1 MKTSVPSILCILLS
15 CLLASCAP
23 VTKTSQVSG
32 SPGKLIVYPD
42 LQRNIIH
49 PGDSVVLEFTS
60 GPGIDINS
68 VQINPGEPGAPD
80 FVCGRNAGCVGNT
93 LRAQYTYKNRGYYDI
108 SVQHNGAILAGRRI
122 LILENYLSDE
132 ELHYEA
138 IKAIAAELQPVLQQ
152 QIARGGKIAFSALK
166 DANFEYAEDQ
176 KDVEIIYGLMQALV
190 ESNTGRSGYVI
201 LERAPHALVRLAHEA
216 VYTVPKNS
224 NVPTKQTQLEYGLR
238 TLTGEGRPLVYGI
251 KPSGLD
257 DTFLRV
263 ETKGDANSR
272 REGTDGQQQMKPQVT
287 RSLSRYSEK
296 QGVSHQ
302 ESYQERPVMFARF
315 DTADFLVVIER
326 LKDDDRP
333 KDELVQRSGQDY
345 YDTTYNAKAIK
356 RTAKIKINVRI
367 LDTNGRILWIKNI
380 AKQASD
386 LVMPKYAPPVQT
398 WTEIKSRTPAH
409 YTTVDPVTGLIST
422 VVIDPITGVLRTVGN
437 TVKKVT
443 SSLSE

>member
-80 FVCGRNAGCVGNT
+80 FVCGRNADCVGNT

-176 KDVEIIYGLMQALV
+176 KDVEIIYGLMQSLV
-190 ESNTGRSGYVI
+190 ESNTGRSNYVI

-216 VYTVPKNS
+216 VYTVPEHS

-257 DTFLRV
+257 DTFLSV
-263 ETKGDANSR
+263 GTKENDNSTGDQLKKAQSNQSSFSYN
-272 REGTDGQQQMKPQVT
+272 K
-287 RSLSRYSEK
+287 Y
-296 QGVSHQ
+296 QGSSHQ
-302 ESYQERPVMFARF
+302 ATYQERPVMFARF